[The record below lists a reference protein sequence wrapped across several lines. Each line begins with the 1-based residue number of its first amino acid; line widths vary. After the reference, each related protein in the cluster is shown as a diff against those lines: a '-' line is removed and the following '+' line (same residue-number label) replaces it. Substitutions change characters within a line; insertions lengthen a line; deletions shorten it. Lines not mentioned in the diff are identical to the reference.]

1 MQKYCQMC
9 GQEYDTDETNCP
21 RCGSRLGVMKE
32 NGAYFFEA
40 TAVDIEVPSMEKAE
54 LICSIPEGMVA
65 TEDDIQE
72 YFKRRY
78 NADMVTFAPPTPLF
92 AKRVGDKLV
101 PVVLPQEGDELE
113 SIPKWRVVSKRG
125 YTNELYA
132 DQLRAEGLE
141 VVESGR
147 GVRVAD
153 YKEKQFRVGNRLTEV
168 KQGRPAFPF

>member
-1 MQKYCQMC
+1 MQKLCQKC
-9 GQEYDTDETNCP
+9 GQEYDTDEVNCP
-21 RCGSRLGVMKE
+21 RCGSRLGIKQD

-40 TAVDIEVPSMEKAE
+40 TAVNIEAPAMEKAE
-54 LICSIPEGMVA
+54 LICQIPEGMVA
-65 TEDDIQE
+65 TEDDIQA

-92 AKRVGDKLV
+92 AKRVGEKLV
-101 PVVLPQEGDELE
+101 PVIWPQSGDELE
-113 SIPKWRVVSKRG
+113 SIPKWRVVSKQG
-125 YTNELYA
+125 YTNYLYA

-153 YKEKQFRVGNRLTEV
+153 YREKQFRLGDKLTEV
-168 KQGRPAFPF
+168 KKGRPGFPF